1 MDIAYASTVFVNK
14 WEVTSDWADE
24 SALVACLSYAESE
37 MCVFCCV
44 KLKQL
49 SHRNVNEFVGAYIS
63 LPAVYMSFAYCSKG
77 SLWDVI
83 NQQSTLLSWD
93 FRVSLI
99 IDIAKV
105 IQLSQIYFCAVPFQC
120 VFSIVYSWWLSF
132 IINV

>member
-1 MDIAYASTVFVNK
+1 MHRLYLWTNEKLQVTLSR
-14 WEVTSDWADE
+14 WECTCSM
-24 SALVACLSYAESE
+24 LSYAESE
-37 MCVFCCV
+37 MCVFCCI

-105 IQLSQIYFCAVPFQC
+105 IQLSQIYFCSIPFQC